1 MDSWFHSLAE
11 ARVLSDNARHDLL
24 EKGFAVLPGPIPA
37 DALPLVTQA
46 YDAAVASADPADIH
60 VGRTTTRVA
69 DFVNRDPLFDSL
81 YVQPSALD
89 AACAIIRRPFRL
101 STMHARTVRPQAA
114 AQDLHV
120 DFARTDDGWP
130 MLGFIYM
137 VDGFRPDNG
146 ATRFVPGSHEREE
159 RPDDE
164 MQAELACG
172 AAGSMLLFNGS
183 IWHGH
188 SANRTTIPRRS
199 IQGAFIRREAPSGSN
214 LAARMRANTLVRIG
228 PLARYLLAV

>member
-1 MDSWFHSLAE
+1 MA
-11 ARVLSDNARHDLL
+11 
-24 EKGFAVLPGPIPA
+24 
-37 DALPLVTQA
+37 
-46 YDAAVASADPADIH
+46 
-60 VGRTTTRVA
+60 
-69 DFVNRDPLFDSL
+69 
-81 YVQPSALD
+81 
-89 AACAIIRRPFRL
+89 
-101 STMHARTVRPQAA
+101 
-114 AQDLHV
+114 
-120 DFARTDDGWP
+120 
-130 MLGFIYM
+130 
-137 VDGFRPDNG
+137 DGFRPDNG

-172 AAGSMLLFNGS
+172 AAGSMRLFNGS